1 MILPRYSG
9 WALPAV
15 AAVTVTGVVNG
26 LVRIGG
32 PAALVDTGYGRVVLA
47 KTVMAVALLG
57 LGWWWRR
64 SWVPMATD
72 HRMTADSSLR
82 RALIEVVVMAA
93 VFGLA
98 ATLAVTA

>member
-1 MILPRYSG
+1 
-9 WALPAV
+9 
-15 AAVTVTGVVNG
+15 
-26 LVRIGG
+26 
-32 PAALVDTGYGRVVLA
+32 
-47 KTVMAVALLG
+47 MAVALLG

-64 SWVPMATD
+64 SWVPVATD